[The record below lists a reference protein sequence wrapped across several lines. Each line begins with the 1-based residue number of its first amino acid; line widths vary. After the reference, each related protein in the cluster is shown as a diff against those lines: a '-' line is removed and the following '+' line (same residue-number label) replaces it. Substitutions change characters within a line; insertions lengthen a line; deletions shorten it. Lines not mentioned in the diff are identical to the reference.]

1 MHNTD
6 EFTEE
11 DYLHRKSGLQMPS
24 RPPRTN
30 SLDKFTYSKASPP
43 VPHPQPNQYINNI
56 KKKYD
61 LSTPPSNPQST
72 QNPPTQDLPIGSPG
86 LQVVDLPKI
95 NWAPNIQAIINN
107 LQCVKKAEQ
116 DGSMISSLNQSG
128 EMEKN
133 IPQDILILKQNT
145 IDLLRTKNGDLH
157 AENQGLRDKLV
168 RTKGQ
173 CAEKLEFEQEKAERI
188 FLEIRSEKLELIKS
202 YEGRINE
209 LLRENKRLTVELG
222 SEHREQVFD
231 KKVKNLENQ
240 KLKMQI
246 EVRGYMDSK
255 ESLELAIHN

>member
-1 MHNTD
+1 M
-6 EFTEE
+6 
-11 DYLHRKSGLQMPS
+11 M
-24 RPPRTN
+24 
-30 SLDKFTYSKASPP
+30 
-43 VPHPQPNQYINNI
+43 
-56 KKKYD
+56 
-61 LSTPPSNPQST
+61 
-72 QNPPTQDLPIGSPG
+72 
-86 LQVVDLPKI
+86 
-95 NWAPNIQAIINN
+95 
-107 LQCVKKAEQ
+107 
-116 DGSMISSLNQSG
+116 SSLNQSG
-128 EMEKN
+128 EIEKN

-168 RTKGQ
+168 RTKRQ

-209 LLRENKRLTVELG
+209 LLRENKRLTGELV